1 MRYYTLLKIHFLFS
15 ADDYNH
21 NLEVLGQNMRVAY
34 GIGIAMKVGDIARV
48 ELNYCIPLTHQR
60 SDILSKGLQFG
71 IGFDF
76 L

>member
-1 MRYYTLLKIHFLFS
+1 MLFLQLFFA

-21 NLEVLGQNMRVAY
+21 NLEVLGQNMRIAY
-34 GIGIAMKVGDIARV
+34 GLGIAMKLGEIARV
-48 ELNYCIPLTHQR
+48 ELNYCIPHSYQR
-60 SDILSKGLQFG
+60 TDFINKGLQFG